1 MAALSKNARTNKA
14 CVIGLDGV
22 PCSML
27 GDLADRGVMPA
38 AARLI
43 AAGHLHRMRA
53 SLPEISAVS
62 WTDFMTGTNSGE
74 HGVFGFTDFKPGSY
88 EIRFPNSLDVKRP
101 PIWDVLA
108 GRNRRSIVINQPSTY
123 PARKLNGILVA
134 GFVAVDLAKAVYPPA
149 YKTALDQLGYRVDI
163 DSLKVRENP
172 ALLWEE
178 LAQTMAGVR
187 KALTFFWTEAWDYF
201 EFVVT
206 GTDRL
211 HHFAWDAYEDPG
223 HPDHTKF
230 LDYYRQV
237 DGLLEKI
244 ASAYHDLTGS
254 YRGLYM
260 LSDHGFTGIFRE
272 VYLNAWLERQRFLEF
287 TRLDPTSLDDIAP
300 GSRAFALDPNRIYLN
315 FKDKFPRGTV
325 DRSDRKA
332 LQQDIAAGLSGLEYE
347 GRKVVRRVFFA
358 QDVYRGPQAE
368 RGPDLIVLGENGFD
382 MKGSVKKKDIFAAS
396 DLRGMHTWDDAFF
409 WAERDHGQDL
419 AIQDVARFILGNFE

>member
-1 MAALSKNARTNKA
+1 MAGLSRKHRTNKA

-22 PCSML
+22 PYSL
-27 GDLADRGVMPA
+27 LSDLAERGVMPA

-43 AAGHLHRMRA
+43 TAGHLHRMRA

-62 WTDFMTGTNSGE
+62 WTDFMTGTNAGE

-88 EIRFPNSLDVKRP
+88 EVRFPNSLDVRRP

-108 GRNRRSIVINQPSTY
+108 GRGRRSIVINQPSTY
-123 PARKLNGILVA
+123 PARKLNGILVS

-163 DSLKVRENP
+163 DTLKVRENP

-178 LAQTMAGVR
+178 LAQTLAGGR
-187 KALTFFWTEAWDYF
+187 KALNFFWTEAWDYF

-211 HHFAWDAYEDPG
+211 HHFAWDAYQDPD
-223 HPDHTKF
+223 HPDHKKF

-237 DGLLEKI
+237 DGLIEKI
-244 ASAYHDLTGS
+244 AASYREAVGS
-254 YRGLYM
+254 YGGLYM

-272 VYLNAWLERQRFLEF
+272 VYLNRWLEGQGYLGF
-287 TRLDPTSLDDIAP
+287 TRPEPGGLEDIAP
-300 GSRAFALDPNRIYLN
+300 GTRAFALDPSRIYLN
-315 FKDKFPRGTV
+315 LKDKFPRGTV
-325 DRSDRKA
+325 DRSERKA
-332 LQQDIAAGLSGLEYE
+332 LQQEIAKRLNDLECE

-358 QDVYRGPQAE
+358 EDVYRGPQAG

-382 MKGSVKKKDIFAAS
+382 MKGSVKKKDVFGPS

-409 WAERDHGQDL
+409 WAERDCGPDL
-419 AIQDVARFILGNFE
+419 AIQDVARFILGNFA

>member
-1 MAALSKNARTNKA
+1 MAALFRKPQANKA

-22 PCSML
+22 PFSML
-27 GDLADRGVMPA
+27 RDLAERGVMPA
-38 AARLI
+38 TAQLI
-43 AAGHLHRMRA
+43 AQGHLHRMRA

-88 EIRFPNSLDVKRP
+88 DVRFPNSLDVKRP

-108 GRNRRSIVINQPSTY
+108 DKDRRSIVINQPSTY
-123 PARKLNGILVA
+123 PARKLNGILIS

-172 ALLWEE
+172 PLLWEE
-178 LAQTMAGVR
+178 LALTMAGGR
-187 KALTFFWTEAWDYF
+187 KALNFFWTEAWDYF

-211 HHFAWDAYEDPG
+211 HHFAWDAYPDPN
-223 HPDHTKF
+223 HPDHTRF

-237 DGLLEKI
+237 DGLIEKI
-244 ASAYHDLTGS
+244 AGS
-254 YRGLYM
+254 YRDLVGGYAGLYM
-260 LSDHGFTGIFRE
+260 LSDHGFTGLFRE
-272 VYLNAWLERQRFLEF
+272 VYLNAWLERQGYLRFARQE
-287 TRLDPTSLDDIAP
+287 PGGLDDIAP
-300 GSRAFALDPNRIYLN
+300 GTRAFALDPNRIYLN
-315 FKDKFPRGTV
+315 LKDKFPRGTV
-325 DRSDRKA
+325 DRSARKA
-332 LQQDIAAGLSGLEYE
+332 LQLEIAERLKDLEYE

-358 QDVYRGPQAE
+358 EDVYRGPQAE

-382 MKGSVKKKDIFAAS
+382 MKGSVKKKDIFGAS

-409 WAERDHGQDL
+409 WAERDEGQDL
-419 AIQDVARFILGNFE
+419 AIQDLARFILGNFG